1 MKKMMMALAALCV
14 AGAAS
19 AVTYGWANWVGD
31 SISEVGLDT
40 EGTRYGIDLADVS
53 QTADNISATGAQ
65 SAALVQGAYTVTN
78 VSLALYGT
86 SNWNQ
91 ASDKVVGLVILDSSG
106 NVVAVS
112 TQTHYQFAKEEG
124 NKKFPGAGS
133 SADSDVRK
141 YGAAYLS
148 FDFDGFVA
156 ETGEEFTIQFVNT
169 KTPSADWV
177 GQNFDSALTSN
188 AYENPEG
195 NLVANTSGDL
205 AFRVEV
211 QAVPEPTALALLALG
226 VAGLAL
232 RRKAV

>member
-14 AGAAS
+14 AGVAS

-86 SNWNQ
+86 GNWNQ

-112 TQTHYQFAKEEG
+112 TQTHYQFAHEEENKE
-124 NKKFPGAGS
+124 FPGAGS
-133 SADSDVRK
+133 AGSVVQT

-156 ETGEEFTIQFVNT
+156 KTGEEFTIQFVNT

-188 AYENPEG
+188 AYNNPDG
-195 NLVANTSGDL
+195 NLVANMSGDL

-232 RRKAV
+232 RRKAA